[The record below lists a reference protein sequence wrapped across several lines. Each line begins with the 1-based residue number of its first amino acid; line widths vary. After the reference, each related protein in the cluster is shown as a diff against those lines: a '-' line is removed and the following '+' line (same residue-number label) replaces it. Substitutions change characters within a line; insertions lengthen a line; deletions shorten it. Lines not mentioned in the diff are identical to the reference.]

1 MPTYCY
7 KCFSCEDKF
16 EIYQAIKDPVKKK
29 CIKCGK
35 SNLERLIYPVM
46 GRVKSIKTLG
56 QLAEKN
62 TRQLGSSLD
71 NEAEAKRISIKTGT
85 RELNE
90 ISRMTPAQKKK
101 YIEG

>member
-7 KCFSCEDKF
+7 KCSSCEDEF
-16 EIYQAIKDPVKKK
+16 EIYQGIKDSAKKK
-29 CIKCGK
+29 CVKCGK
-35 SNLERLIYPVM
+35 SNLERMIYPVI

-62 TRQLGSSLD
+62 TKQFGSSLD
-71 NEAEAKRISIKTGT
+71 NEAEAKRIAIKTRT

-90 ISRMTPAQKKK
+90 ISRMTPTQKKK